1 MTTPPTA
8 NGNGA
13 HAAAAQPQQAQAQ
26 EHQQQQQQQQ
36 QPQQAPT
43 LLPESVLRAIRGEAT
58 AEEKRAAYDGSLRRW
73 WGEYAARK
81 NDEEEEHVADSL
93 MYDERLHLPR
103 TTRRPDVCEDGGGQ
117 AQRAA
122 GAAGAQ

>member
-1 MTTPPTA
+1 MTTPTPNGTAANGAPAA

-13 HAAAAQPQQAQAQ
+13 PPPAAAPAAAA
-26 EHQQQQQQQQ
+26 
-36 QPQQAPT
+36 PT
-43 LLPESVLRAIRGEAT
+43 TATNTTTTSLLPESVLRAIRGEAT
-58 AEEKRAAYDGSLRRW
+58 AEEKRGAYDQGLRRW

-103 TTRRPDVCEDGGGQ
+103 TTRRPDVCDE
-117 AQRAA
+117 
-122 GAAGAQ
+122 